1 MSNTP
6 IQVTTDLS
14 QVLGQINQKL
24 DNLQKDV
31 SDLKV
36 GQARLEVDVSTLKED
51 VKDLKGSTK
60 AQIWTLSG
68 ILGTALIDTLHSK
81 ETQILVPPKLSFGN
95 HGRVKSCH

>member
-31 SDLKV
+31 TDLKV
-36 GQARLEVDVSTLKED
+36 GQASLEGNVSTLKED

-60 AQIWTLSG
+60 AQIWTLIG
-68 ILGTALIDTLHSK
+68 ILGTALIGTV
-81 ETQILVPPKLSFGN
+81 IRYIIIPFPKL
-95 HGRVKSCH
+95 